1 MPVIPHMEAGL
12 RTEPPVS
19 VPSAAGSMP
28 AARATPQPLEEPPG
42 KWLPPHGFTAGG
54 HGRSKE
60 GPPMANSCVAS
71 LPITIAP
78 ADLRRLVTVASAAA
92 TLSASALEWAV

>member
-1 MPVIPHMEAGL
+1 MPVIAHMEAGL
-12 RTEPPVS
+12 RTDPPVS
-19 VPSAAGSMP
+19 VPRAAGSIP
-28 AARATPQPLEEPPG
+28 AASATPQPLEEPPG

-71 LPITIAP
+71 FPIRMAP
-78 ADLRRLVTVASAAA
+78 AELRRWVTVASLAA
-92 TLSASALEWAV
+92 TFCASTLEWAG